1 MPPSAFAAE
10 KKGTKAAGPTRPTV
24 ANTIL
29 SGAGS
34 PTKSLG
40 INGDFY
46 IDTKNLNLYGPK
58 TKGGWKVTS
67 SLRAVEV
74 PVISNIVGEAG
85 AVGATGEKGDR
96 GATC

>member
-1 MPPSAFAAE
+1 MKRSKALIALALILSIVMPPSAFAAE

-40 INGDFY
+40 INGDF
-46 IDTKNLNLYGPK
+46 
-58 TKGGWKVTS
+58 
-67 SLRAVEV
+67 
-74 PVISNIVGEAG
+74 
-85 AVGATGEKGDR
+85 
-96 GATC
+96 